1 MNTDHAS
8 SSLLE
13 RDKITPMDAVSALY
27 GEGREETAR
36 AIVAALTRRVFSDE
50 PPAPSNLIRRA
61 LGAFSFRVVKRTTRA
76 ETRPGKDGE
85 EVVIYRN
92 RIIEDSGHPYA
103 RTLLEPSRADTV
115 NFVEGGD
122 PMNGVYMMLLPEIRK
137 HAQLWD
143 NIMLD
148 SVQARDV
155 QWRFVWETRF
165 AHRLA
170 TRRLE
175 AKLPVRLKAVAAGTG
190 LSMVVLLEK
199 LLSEGYDPK
208 LISATI
214 SDREAGN
221 IEKALRLLG
230 KLPATGAQLAL
241 HAGATHGIRLSIEDV
256 LQPTTKTA
264 HDAPFD
270 VVTVIGLLEYFPGNT
285 FITTEEL
292 LGESRPEG
300 PPNASQVVANI
311 GNMTAVGGH
320 IVVNTFR
327 RCAAI
332 RTMEVF
338 GKRFRYRG
346 RGEMGE
352 LMATAR
358 LSPAGESVSA
368 NIFDVEVYEKRA

>member
-1 MNTDHAS
+1 MAKTGATI
-8 SSLLE
+8 LE
-13 RDKITPMDAVSALY
+13 SETITPMEAVSALY
-27 GEGREETAR
+27 GEGREELAR
-36 AIVAALTRRVFSDE
+36 AIIGDLTRRVFTEE
-50 PPAPSNLIRRA
+50 PPAPSNLIRRG
-61 LGAFSFRVVKRTTRA
+61 LGAFAYRLMKRTTRA
-76 ETRPGKDGE
+76 EKRPGKDGE

-92 RIIEDSGHPYA
+92 RILEDSGHPYA
-103 RTLLEPSRADTV
+103 RTLLEPSRADTA

-122 PMNGVYMMLLPEIRK
+122 PMNAVYMMLLPDVRK
-137 HAQLWD
+137 HAELWD

-175 AKLPVRLKAVAAGTG
+175 AGKPVRLKAVAAGTG
-190 LSMVVLLEK
+190 LSMAVLLEK
-199 LLSEGYDPK
+199 LLSEGHDPK

-230 KLPATGAQLAL
+230 KLPASSAHLAL
-241 HAGATHGIRLSIEDV
+241 HAGATYGIQLSIEDV

-264 HDAPFD
+264 HEAPFD
-270 VVTVIGLLEYFPGNT
+270 VVTVVGLLEYFPGNT

-292 LGESRPEG
+292 LGEKPPEG
-300 PPNASQVVANI
+300 PPNAAQVAANV
-311 GNMTAVGGH
+311 GAMTADGGH
-320 IVVNTFR
+320 VVVNTFR
-327 RCAAI
+327 RRAAI
-332 RTMEVF
+332 RTLEVF

-346 RGEMGE
+346 RKEMGE
-352 LMATAR
+352 VLAAGGFV
-358 LSPAGESVSA
+358 PAGECVSA

>member
-1 MNTDHAS
+1 MAKTGATI
-8 SSLLE
+8 LE
-13 RDKITPMDAVSALY
+13 SETITPMEAVSVLY
-27 GEGREETAR
+27 GEGRKELAR
-36 AIVAALTRRVFSDE
+36 AIIGDLTRRVFTEE
-50 PPAPSNLIRRA
+50 PPAPSNLIRRG
-61 LGAFSFRVVKRTTRA
+61 LGAFAYRLMKRTTRA
-76 ETRPGKDGE
+76 EKRPGKDGE

-92 RIIEDSGHPYA
+92 RILEDSGHPYA
-103 RTLLEPSRADTV
+103 RTLLEPSRADTA

-122 PMNGVYMMLLPEIRK
+122 PMNAVYMMLLPEIRK
-137 HAQLWD
+137 HAELWD

-170 TRRLE
+170 LRRLE
-175 AKLPVRLKAVAAGTG
+175 AGKPVRLKAVAAGTG
-190 LSMVVLLEK
+190 LSMAVLLEK
-199 LLSEGYDPK
+199 LFSEGHDPR

-230 KLPATGAQLAL
+230 KLPSTGAQLAL
-241 HAGATHGIRLSIEDV
+241 HAGAAHGIHLSIEDV

-270 VVTVIGLLEYFPGNT
+270 VVTVVGLLEYFPGNT

-292 LGESRPEG
+292 LGEKPPQG
-300 PPNASQVVANI
+300 PPNAAQVAANV
-311 GNMTAVGGH
+311 GAMTAKGGH
-320 IVVNTFR
+320 VVVNTFR
-327 RCAAI
+327 QRTAI
-332 RTMEVF
+332 RTLEVF

-346 RGEMGE
+346 RKEMGE
-352 LMATAR
+352 VLAAGGFV
-358 LSPAGESVSA
+358 PAGECVSA
-368 NIFDVEVYEKRA
+368 NIFDVEVYEKRT